1 MTLDAATSRQ
11 PLHTRAI
18 ELNGYKRS
26 DGLFEIE
33 GRLKDTKPFDFQPPS
48 GNKVVRAGEPVHD
61 MAVRI
66 VFDEDMKV
74 HDILAVSDALPYD
87 GCAGGPDTLKALIG
101 LNMSRGWSSAV
112 RERLSGAAGCVH
124 LAGLMVPMAAAA
136 FQALTRHR
144 IEQLAASGQ
153 KMKPKVDSCLAY
165 SRHGELVRRQW
176 PTLWVAKTQDIE

>member
-1 MTLDAATSRQ
+1 MANDAPSSRET
-11 PLHTRAI
+11 LHTRTI
-18 ELNGYKRS
+18 ELRGYKRA

-48 GNKVVRAGEPVHD
+48 GSKVVQAGAPIHD
-61 MAVRI
+61 MGVRI
-66 VFDEDMKV
+66 VFDEDMMV
-74 HDILAVSDALPYD
+74 HDILAVADALPYD
-87 GCAGGPDTLKALIG
+87 GCAGGPDTLKVLVG

-136 FQALTRHR
+136 FQALTKHR

-153 KMKPKVDSCLAY
+153 TMQPKVDSCLAY
-165 SRHGELVRRQW
+165 SRHGELVRQRW
-176 PTLWVAKTQDIE
+176 PALWVAKAQDE